1 MERIEGCD
9 GRDYRVPVIA
19 MTGVEDESVAVD
31 VPEAAGQQH
40 TDQQGGEAGEGG
52 LEEEEEGEDA
62 MQVDVVVANIEEAGD
77 TWEEGKDIRGVP
89 RSVLEVSL
97 CLSSSPL
104 PPFSLSLHL
113 SLPLF
118 SNPTRKQTSR
128 VVRRSEWTR
137 SAHDADKSRADADDG
152 QDKMS
157 LMTVLLM
164 STDSDQI
171 RNHRWTSLGACSRS
185 SCAKVSSRILKTP
198 SSPIWIS
205 RPLSSTTVC

>member
-1 MERIEGCD
+1 VERIEGCD
-9 GRDYRVPVIA
+9 GRDYRFPVIA
-19 MTGVEDESVAVD
+19 MTGVEDESVVVD

-40 TDQQGGEAGEGG
+40 TDQQGGEGGEGG
-52 LEEEEEGEDA
+52 EGEEEEGEEARQD
-62 MQVDVVVANIEEAGD
+62 DVVVANIEEAGD
-77 TWEEGKDIRGVP
+77 TWEAGKDIRGVP

-97 CLSSSPL
+97 CLSSSP
-104 PPFSLSLHL
+104 PPSLL

-152 QDKMS
+152 QGKIS
-157 LMTVLLM
+157 LITVLLM

>member
-52 LEEEEEGEDA
+52 QEEEEEGEEARQD
-62 MQVDVVVANIEEAGD
+62 DVVVANIEEAGD

-97 CLSSSPL
+97 CLSSSP
-104 PPFSLSLHL
+104 PPSLL
-113 SLPLF
+113 SLPPSLPP
-118 SNPTRKQTSR
+118 SLLQSDP
-128 VVRRSEWTR
+128 E
-137 SAHDADKSRADADDG
+137 ADQPCRAA
-152 QDKMS
+152 
-157 LMTVLLM
+157 
-164 STDSDQI
+164 
-171 RNHRWTSLGACSRS
+171 
-185 SCAKVSSRILKTP
+185 
-198 SSPIWIS
+198 
-205 RPLSSTTVC
+205 